1 MRVTS
6 VEQLAEGKGHLG
18 RTEETIMEARNVVI
32 ATGLFQR
39 LKLPF
44 FSADLPIQITQLHSG
59 DCRNPQSLPPG
70 AVLVVWSAQSGRQ
83 IAEGLYQSGRRV
95 YLCIG
100 SAGRVP
106 LRYRGKDIY
115 EWLHMRAFELLQG
128 KITKLRLFRP
138 RREHYSHD
146 LMHIPSTMKL
156 RRKWEIGIRDLR
168 NFFDVERRL

>member
-44 FSADLPIQITQLHSG
+44 FSAGLPIQITQLHSG

-70 AVLVVWSAQSGRQ
+70 AVLVVWSAQSGCQ
-83 IAEGLYQSGRRV
+83 IPRRV
-95 YLCIG
+95 VPEWTQGLFMRRKCWACSSSVSRQG
-100 SAGRVP
+100 HLRVAP
-106 LRYRGKDIY
+106 HEGV
-115 EWLHMRAFELLQG
+115 RAFAGENHEVAVVPPKARTLLSRFDARSQHYEVKAEMGDWHPGSEEL
-128 KITKLRLFRP
+128 F
-138 RREHYSHD
+138 
-146 LMHIPSTMKL
+146 
-156 RRKWEIGIRDLR
+156 
-168 NFFDVERRL
+168 